1 MKNRFLSIFAAIAVT
16 LSLSA
21 CQNGNTEQTA
31 PLTTQS
37 SEETTSTEIQ
47 YVTDWSID
55 ELVKNI
61 ELNGKTYSMPFTLD
75 DLGEE
80 YSIGE
85 KIEITETSASYPLYY
100 NGTEIALINVNNQK
114 YICSISISNKYVDF
128 KAGNFYIGNSRE
140 EINKEY
146 GKPTMFVENIDSYSF
161 DDTKNICV
169 FYNSK
174 NVVDGIAILYEE

>member
-1 MKNRFLSIFAAIAVT
+1 MKNRILSIFAAIAVT

-21 CQNGNTEQTA
+21 CQNGDTEQTA

-37 SEETTSTEIQ
+37 SEETNSTEIQ

-55 ELVKNI
+55 ELVQNI
-61 ELNGKTYSMPFTLD
+61 ELNGKTYSMPFTLE

-85 KIEITETSASYPLYY
+85 KIEISQTSISYPLYY
-100 NGTEIALINVNNQK
+100 NGMEIALIRINDNN
-114 YICSISISNKYVDF
+114 YIYSIVTSNPFLEFKVGDF
-128 KAGNFYIGNSRE
+128 FLGNSRE
-140 EINKEY
+140 AINKEY
-146 GKPTMFVENIDSYSF
+146 GEPTMYVKNIDSYSF

-174 NVVDGIAILYEE
+174 DVADGIAILYEE